1 MKTKISLLVFSVL
14 TILTPVKPLVLIAVI
29 AIILDTCFGIWR
41 SVRKSGWKSIRS
53 RRLSHTISKSLLYSG
68 AIVFIFLLEKF
79 VISDILGHFIAI
91 DLVLTKMFTFFC
103 EVTELKSINESYE
116 SVTGKD
122 VWKAFVIFAKRSKEQ
137 IEDLK
142 E

>member
-1 MKTKISLLVFSVL
+1 MKTKITLLLLSFFS
-14 TILTPVKPLVLIAVI
+14 ILTPIKPLVIIAVVS
-29 AIILDTCFGIWR
+29 IILDTCFGIWR
-41 SVRKSGWKSIRS
+41 SYKKGQKIRS
-53 RRLSHTISKSLLYSG
+53 QRLSHAISKSLLYSG

-91 DLVLTKMFTFFC
+91 DLILTKMFTFFC
-103 EVTELKSINESYE
+103 VVTELKSVNESYE

-122 VWKAFVIFAKRSKEQ
+122 VWKAFVNFAKRSKEQ

>member
-1 MKTKISLLVFSVL
+1 MKTKLFLLAPL
-14 TILTPVKPLVLIAVI
+14 TILAPIKPLVLLAITS
-29 AIILDTCFGIWR
+29 IILDTCFGIWR
-41 SVRKSGWKSIRS
+41 SWKKGNKIRS

-68 AIVFIFLLEKF
+68 AIVFVFLLEKF
-79 VISDILGHFIAI
+79 VISDILGRFIAI

-103 EVTELKSINESYE
+103 VVTELKSINESYE

-122 VWKAFVIFAKRSKEQ
+122 VWKAFVNFAKRSKEQ

>member
-1 MKTKISLLVFSVL
+1 
-14 TILTPVKPLVLIAVI
+14 
-29 AIILDTCFGIWR
+29 
-41 SVRKSGWKSIRS
+41 
-53 RRLSHTISKSLLYSG
+53 
-68 AIVFIFLLEKF
+68 LEKF

-103 EVTELKSINESYE
+103 VVTELKSVNESYE

-122 VWKAFVIFAKRSKEQ
+122 VWKAFINFAKRSKEQ

>member
-68 AIVFIFLLEKF
+68 AIVFIFLLEKY
-79 VISDILGHFIAI
+79 VVADILGHFIAI
-91 DLVLTKMFTFFC
+91 DLLMTKAFTTFC
-103 EVTELKSINESYE
+103 VYTEAKSINESYF
-116 SVTGKD
+116 SVTGVN
-122 VWKAFVIFAKRSKEQ
+122 VWDKFVKFAKRGKESLD
-137 IEDLK
+137 DLK
-142 E
+142 